1 MKQFLFRLSTT
12 PLIVISLIS
21 GFAISA
27 AANAATIPSLL
38 QGGSVSTLGTNLFCP
53 IQAWMFWILISI
65 AVIMVM
71 WAAYLYL
78 TAGDDPQQ
86 VQKATK
92 TMTYAAV
99 AVVVALI
106 AEGFPVLISSIF
118 PATSSGI
125 SSPLNCS
132 GS

>member
-1 MKQFLFRLSTT
+1 MKQLLFRLSAKPFFLVSLVFGMAITT
-12 PLIVISLIS
+12 V
-21 GFAISA
+21 
-27 AANAATIPSLL
+27 ANAANIPSLL
-38 QGGSVSTLGTNLFCP
+38 QGGSVSTLGTSLFCP
-53 IQAWMFWILISI
+53 IQAWMFWILISV

-78 TAGDDPQQ
+78 TAGDDPEQ
-86 VQKATK
+86 VRKATK

-99 AVVVALI
+99 AVVVALL
-106 AEGFPVLISSIF
+106 AEGFPVLISTIF
-118 PATSSGI
+118 PATSGGI